1 MGCQDSYFSGRV
13 IQSLTEHKKREDLYE
28 KYWTSTFVLPGNG
41 SSYAQSKVRWDKKLC
56 TTQEIKAFPEI
67 AIPSFFSYNGT
78 VKLGYRLCEQWIWRT
93 GGHNVGQATS
103 LNAYYISNQTN
114 AKQQYLAVS
123 DASDE
128 LYVPVMVEFFGNSG
142 PVGKTSVHQ
151 VTNITSFLVG
161 EVDEELL
168 KLPSFCKT

>member
-1 MGCQDSYFSGRV
+1 V